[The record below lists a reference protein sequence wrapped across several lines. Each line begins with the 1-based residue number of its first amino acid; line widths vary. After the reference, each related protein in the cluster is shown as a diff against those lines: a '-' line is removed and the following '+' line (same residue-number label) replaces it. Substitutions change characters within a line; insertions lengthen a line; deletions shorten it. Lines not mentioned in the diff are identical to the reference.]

1 MRDSNIAPENV
12 GSLLY
17 GTQNKDPL
25 LSETLNPKPLLVPLQ
40 IPLRYP
46 LLLETLNLYRAL

>member
-1 MRDSNIAPENV
+1 MRDSNMAPEKV
-12 GSLLY
+12 GSLSY
-17 GTQNKDPL
+17 GTQNKVPL

-40 IPLRYP
+40 IPLKYP